1 MIAALAV
8 AGCAHAPA
16 DGRTPDEQLAAR
28 AAAFRDYPS
37 SLPVCAGWLPFI
49 SIEDALSKQ
58 RPADEVLTVRG
69 HVTPVDMPCAPASCP
84 SGAVC
89 CAPCQFRFGL
99 ISAAGHVLRLDRWR
113 EAPAFEKDCDPRAAP
128 WMQSL
133 VIAVSGFLTD
143 DATAAEDA
151 QPTLNVDR
159 TCRIE

>member
-1 MIAALAV
+1 MPV
-8 AGCAHAPA
+8 RRP
-16 DGRTPDEQLAAR
+16 
-28 AAAFRDYPS
+28 AFRSSPS
-37 SLPVCAGWLPFI
+37 NLSLGEIQTLP
-49 SIEDALSKQ
+49 ERSK
-58 RPADEVLTVRG
+58 
-69 HVTPVDMPCAPASCP
+69 DMPCAPASCP